1 MKYPTLLMIIIS
13 MIAFVS
19 CVPTTDTKNLPLEES
34 SSPLNSVT
42 LEPITGADTEESDPV
57 LVTTTEPEED
67 QVEPAQGSAWESDGN
82 QVVPITT
89 EEISTMTPGNLEVPN
104 PEKLPQV
111 SIAKTDL
118 TTRLNVSTD
127 DIEIMTVEL
136 VTWPNSGMGCPQPG
150 MEYKQVPVDG
160 LLIRLKVNGVE
171 YNYHSG
177 GSREPFLCQPSPMV
191 KSTPLGLNIE
201 DFITPPSGSIDE

>member
-1 MKYPTLLMIIIS
+1 M
-13 MIAFVS
+13 
-19 CVPTTDTKNLPLEES
+19 
-34 SSPLNSVT
+34 
-42 LEPITGADTEESDPV
+42 EPITGADTEESDPV

-67 QVEPAQGSAWESDGN
+67 QVEPAQGSAWESNRN

-118 TTRLNVSTD
+118 ATRLNVSTD

-177 GSREPFLCQPSPMV
+177 GSREPFLCQPSPTV

>member
-19 CVPTTDTKNLPLEES
+19 CVPTTDTKNPPLEES

-42 LEPITGADTEESDPV
+42 LEPITGADAEESDPV

-67 QVEPAQGSAWESDGN
+67 QVEPAQGSAWESNRN